1 MSVIVTIYCD
11 RFNCINNNK
20 GECDCHGSLTLD
32 EDGCCEDYIQ
42 RFDDWWDRLDDI
54 EREEYNALQAG
65 SEDK

>member
-11 RFNCINNNK
+11 RLNCVNNNK

-42 RFDDWWDRLDDI
+42 RFDDKG
-54 EREEYNALQAG
+54 EEQ
-65 SEDK
+65 E